1 MVLVTLAALA
11 TETMAGRD
19 RSRLNSVVP
28 GQQQGSEAA
37 IIAEPWWISGTE
49 RQSRGR
55 VYEFL
60 QVDASAH
67 IKMEPCMQPNLFYCD
82 FYQYFMKLKEYSLK
96 SENLED

>member
-1 MVLVTLAALA
+1 M
-11 TETMAGRD
+11 EID
-19 RSRLNSVVP
+19 N
-28 GQQQGSEAA
+28 
-37 IIAEPWWISGTE
+37 
-49 RQSRGR
+49 

>member
-1 MVLVTLAALA
+1 MVAEEGESPRHQGEAVQVDPSLAERPLAAGSTQWSCIRL
-11 TETMAGRD
+11 D
-19 RSRLNSVVP
+19 RSTVRSP
-28 GQQQGSEAA
+28 TGKC
-37 IIAEPWWISGTE
+37 T
-49 RQSRGR
+49 

>member
-1 MVLVTLAALA
+1 MQNVLEYFIDIWKSSVYLYKLYAQKNPYML
-11 TETMAGRD
+11 EE
-19 RSRLNSVVP
+19 NSLCDKMWASLSYE
-28 GQQQGSEAA
+28 GGL
-37 IIAEPWWISGTE
+37 
-49 RQSRGR
+49 
-55 VYEFL
+55 YEFL

>member
-1 MVLVTLAALA
+1 MGAREVEEGAREV
-11 TETMAGRD
+11 ETGARE
-19 RSRLNSVVP
+19 V
-28 GQQQGSEAA
+28 E
-37 IIAEPWWISGTE
+37 EGTRE
-49 RQSRGR
+49 VKRGAKQVKR